1 MFCSKRGC
9 DPGVS
14 KKPEGDSW
22 DENKVF
28 TSLDDK

>member
-1 MFCSKRGC
+1 MFCSKPGC
-9 DPGVS
+9 DQASVS
-14 KKPEGDSW
+14 KPEGDSW